1 MLLKSIEPAR
11 ALISRWVKLF
21 DAPDP
26 SVRRFALE
34 KLGKF
39 DAPEVLTALASQLH
53 HPDRQIVDNAL
64 RSLAFTARGKAM
76 LVEQLL
82 DAESGEEAWKLAR
95 AMAPV
100 LREADGGVQ
109 KRLLAEAGKRLEA
122 ADRRSDPL
130 FFVLREIDPRKLRD
144 ELEARGE
151 AFRKKKDYQRALT
164 YLRQL
169 TRDPSCS
176 ESVRFELAAC
186 GLKLSEQNLA
196 AEYRAS
202 DQSLQ
207 QLARLAHTH
216 EQPPMD
222 RIKAAKWLSPD
233 DLFYAGF
240 HFAESSE
247 RQEREL
253 GGALLQLVQDRS
265 PKTKLAK
272 DAKTKQRAAGL

>member
-1 MLLKSIEPAR
+1 MKQTAACETTACR
-11 ALISRWVKLF
+11 SRQTTG
-21 DAPDP
+21 
-26 SVRRFALE
+26 R
-34 KLGKF
+34 
-39 DAPEVLTALASQLH
+39 
-53 HPDRQIVDNAL
+53 
-64 RSLAFTARGKAM
+64 
-76 LVEQLL
+76 
-82 DAESGEEAWKLAR
+82 
-95 AMAPV
+95 
-100 LREADGGVQ
+100 
-109 KRLLAEAGKRLEA
+109 

-253 GGALLQLVQDRS
+253 GRLCATCQDRS
-265 PKTKLAK
+265 PRPSWPGRQ
-272 DAKTKQRAAGL
+272 DKQRRPGCESD

>member
-1 MLLKSIEPAR
+1 M
-11 ALISRWVKLF
+11 
-21 DAPDP
+21 
-26 SVRRFALE
+26 
-34 KLGKF
+34 
-39 DAPEVLTALASQLH
+39 
-53 HPDRQIVDNAL
+53 
-64 RSLAFTARGKAM
+64 
-76 LVEQLL
+76 
-82 DAESGEEAWKLAR
+82 
-95 AMAPV
+95 
-100 LREADGGVQ
+100 
-109 KRLLAEAGKRLEA
+109 
-122 ADRRSDPL
+122 
-130 FFVLREIDPRKLRD
+130 
-144 ELEARGE
+144 
-151 AFRKKKDYQRALT
+151 
-164 YLRQL
+164 
-169 TRDPSCS
+169 
-176 ESVRFELAAC
+176 RFELAAC